1 MSAGNFH
8 RIADGSVER
17 NGTAAPTTISPR
29 GARRPAPSKRIERA
43 AKTGPE
49 PAGFVKAELQAH
61 DAAMWP
67 IHPVMWL
74 QPELR
79 LAVPA
84 SSGLHI
90 ERKHTVPSPE
100 FLRTTMMP
108 ISRPPSLD
116 KTVHPV
122 SPHIKMRLPGSDL
135 APLGWD
141 PRVASHAIGKGDQ
154 E

>member
-8 RIADGSVER
+8 RIVDGSVEP

-49 PAGFVKAELQAH
+49 LAGFVKAELQAH

-67 IHPVMWL
+67 VHPVVWL
-74 QPELR
+74 QPELSV
-79 LAVPA
+79 AVPA

-90 ERKHTVPSPE
+90 ERKHTIPSPD
-100 FLRTTMMP
+100 FLRTAMAP
-108 ISRPPSLD
+108 LSHRPSLE

-122 SPHIKMRLPGSDL
+122 LPHISMRLPGSDL

-141 PRVASHAIGKGDQ
+141 PRVASHGTGKGDQ